1 MQSWRRN
8 LAVLAMVQLLSTAGF
23 SLIFPFLPLYV
34 KELGIATRGSLEFW
48 AGMVFSSQA
57 VTMMISAPIW
67 GAVAD
72 RYGRK
77 LMLARATLGGAV
89 LLTLMGLVQNAEQ
102 LVALRTVQGAVTGVA
117 AAASALVAAQT
128 PKEHSGAAL
137 GTLQMARWGGIA
149 AGPVLGGVLGDLFGF
164 RESFWITG

>member
-67 GAVAD
+67 GAVATTVA
-72 RYGRK
+72 GVHQSTTCCIA
-77 LMLARATLGGAV
+77 LACAI
-89 LLTLMGLVQNAEQ
+89 
-102 LVALRTVQGAVTGVA
+102 
-117 AAASALVAAQT
+117 S
-128 PKEHSGAAL
+128 
-137 GTLQMARWGGIA
+137 
-149 AGPVLGGVLGDLFGF
+149 
-164 RESFWITG
+164 